1 MNDGNSLLVA
11 YHIKPLATI
20 DVTIRLLGGTE
31 PPETKKSIRVIYKV
45 TEDDREELT
54 YKVLEFGK
62 KPPLA
67 QNEAW

>member
-1 MNDGNSLLVA
+1 MNFELFN
-11 YHIKPLATI
+11 
-20 DVTIRLLGGTE
+20 LGPYSVGY

-45 TEDDREELT
+45 TEDDRDELT